1 METVEV
7 RTESRE
13 EMVDVTSR
21 VRETIR
27 ERGWKGG
34 AVVLYCPHTT
44 AALTVNEGADPDVCR
59 DVVAH
64 LRRLVPRQGD
74 WRHVEG
80 NSDAH
85 LKTALVGPS
94 LTLIVEGG
102 QLMLGTWQK
111 IFFCEY
117 DGPRRRSFW
126 VRWLPGE

>member
-21 VRETIR
+21 VRELIR
-27 ERGWKGG
+27 ERGWRGG
-34 AVVLYCPHTT
+34 ALVLYCPHTT

-64 LRRLVPRQGD
+64 LRRLVPHQGD
-74 WRHVEG
+74 WRHAEG

-94 LTLIVEGG
+94 LTLIVEDG
-102 QLMLGTWQK
+102 QLLLGTWQRV
-111 IFFCEY
+111 FFCEY